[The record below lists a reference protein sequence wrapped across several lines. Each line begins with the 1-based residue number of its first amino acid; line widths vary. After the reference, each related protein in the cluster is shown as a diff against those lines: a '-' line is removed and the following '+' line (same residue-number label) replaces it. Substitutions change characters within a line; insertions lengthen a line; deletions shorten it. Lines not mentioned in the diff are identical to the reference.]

1 MKNSEIKE
9 LTNKEIDEKI
19 VDEKLHLTRLRINHK
34 VSDLDNPHVITES
47 KRVIARLLTE
57 RRSREI
63 ADQKAE

>member
-9 LTNKEIDEKI
+9 LTNIEINEKI

-34 VSDLDNPHVITES
+34 VSDLDNPQVITES
-47 KRVIARLLTE
+47 KRFIARLLTE
-57 RRSREI
+57 KKSREI

>member
-19 VDEKLHLTRLRINHK
+19 IDENDHLTRLRINHK

-47 KRVIARLLTE
+47 KRFIARLLTE
-57 RRSREI
+57 KRSREI
-63 ADQKAE
+63 AGQNAE